1 MSEIGLIGFLLV
13 TFIFFSVVYKSFKE
27 NYQKNIYSN
36 KVIIAILF
44 VFIAEIIPIRS
55 SGSFL
60 PRVMRLLFFY
70 FTLFCSV
77 QLKKNIEIER

>member
-27 NYQKNIYSN
+27 NYQKKFIYSN

-55 SGSFL
+55 SGSFFTTGNATFIF
-60 PRVMRLLFFY
+60 LLY
-70 FTLFCSV
+70 AILLGSI
-77 QLKKNIEIER
+77 KK